1 MDEDKIIGQMNEYY
15 RRRAHLHDYY
25 MSYSSNEGMEKLLSG
40 IIRLFEKD
48 IVDRNLLEI
57 ACGTGNWTQILS
69 KRARTVMATD
79 INEPMLAI
87 ARNKDYVKPNVRFE
101 YADAYKLDAIKGGF
115 NAAFA
120 ADWWS
125 HIPKA
130 KIRPFLKG
138 LHSKLNAD
146 ARVIFID
153 MLPSSSHNIEEY
165 YYNED
170 GDFVRKRTLPDG
182 SEFIVIKNFPGEN
195 EIKAILKNLAKNI
208 RYHEHLN
215 LQRWVLSYTF

>member
-87 ARNKDYVKPNVRFE
+87 ARNKDYVKPNVRIE
-101 YADAYKLDAIKGGF
+101 YADAYKLDAIKGDF

-138 LHSKLNAD
+138 LHNKLSVD

-153 MLPSSSHNIEEY
+153 MLPSSSLDIERY
-165 YYNED
+165 YFNED
-170 GDFVRKRTLPDG
+170 GDFARKRTLPDG
-182 SEFIVIKNFPGEN
+182 SEFIVIKNFPTEN
-195 EIKAILKNLAKNI
+195 EIRDILKNLAKNI

-215 LQRWVLSYTF
+215 LQRWMLSYTV